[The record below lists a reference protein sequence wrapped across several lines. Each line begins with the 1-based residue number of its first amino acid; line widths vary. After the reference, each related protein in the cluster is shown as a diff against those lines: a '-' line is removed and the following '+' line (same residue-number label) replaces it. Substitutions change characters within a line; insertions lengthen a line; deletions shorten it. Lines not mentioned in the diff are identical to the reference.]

1 MALKPTGGVVEH
13 IGRDGRTYR
22 ALRFTACGKRRFE
35 SLGPVSEGDAQRALR
50 YVLDDVER
58 GIWRPPQAVKAP
70 PELEP
75 VPTFHEYAEGWW
87 LLNESRLAARTVEDY
102 RWRLKRKGGLIDCF
116 GELPLD
122 KITVD
127 TVESFI
133 AAKLGEDEP
142 LSPRSINM
150 MLTLL
155 AAILDSARERKMIEA
170 NPATG
175 KRRRVRER
183 KPQRSYLD
191 SAAGIKALLD
201 AAATLGAKA
210 RDNGR
215 EGHVHREALTTVL
228 VFAGLRV
235 SELCDLL
242 WRHVDLAVGWLH
254 VVDSKT
260 DTGVRRVKIRGIVH
274 DALLAIKP
282 VDVDP
287 DAYVFATSRVE
298 GMNVSFVQ
306 AYTVPRTLPRAGQER
321 VRGAFSASDPLW

>member
-1 MALKPTGGVVEH
+1 
-13 IGRDGRTYR
+13 
-22 ALRFTACGKRRFE
+22 
-35 SLGPVSEGDAQRALR
+35 
-50 YVLDDVER
+50 
-58 GIWRPPQAVKAP
+58 
-70 PELEP
+70 
-75 VPTFHEYAEGWW
+75 
-87 LLNESRLAARTVEDY
+87 
-102 RWRLKRKGGLIDCF
+102 LIDCF

-242 WRHVDLAVGWLH
+242 WRHVDLAVGWL
-254 VVDSKT
+254 
-260 DTGVRRVKIRGIVH
+260 
-274 DALLAIKP
+274 AIKP

>member
-1 MALKPTGGVVEH
+1 MARKPTGGVVEH
-13 IGRDGRTYR
+13 IVRDGRTYR
-22 ALRFTACGKRRFE
+22 ALRFTAYGKRRFE

-50 YVLDDVER
+50 TCSTTLSA
-58 GIWRPPQAVKAP
+58 GIWRPPQAVEAP

-87 LLNESRLAARTVEDY
+87 LLNESRCAARTVEDY
-102 RWRLKRKGGLIDCF
+102 RWRSFSQGGLIDCF

-127 TVESFI
+127 TVESSI

-170 NPATG
+170 ESGDRQAPPSAGAQATAQLP
-175 KRRRVRER
+175 R
-183 KPQRSYLD
+183 QR
-191 SAAGIKALLD
+191 GGHQ
-201 AAATLGAKA
+201 GAVGRCRHSGRQGA
-210 RDNGR
+210 RQRTRGR
-215 EGHVHREALTTVL
+215 VHREALTTVL

-287 DAYVFATSRVE
+287 DAYVFANVE
-298 GMNVSFVQ
+298 S
-306 AYTVPRTLPRAGQER
+306 
-321 VRGAFSASDPLW
+321 

>member
-1 MALKPTGGVVEH
+1 M
-13 IGRDGRTYR
+13 
-22 ALRFTACGKRRFE
+22 
-35 SLGPVSEGDAQRALR
+35 VS
-50 YVLDDVER
+50 YS
-58 GIWRPPQAVKAP
+58 
-70 PELEP
+70 
-75 VPTFHEYAEGWW
+75 
-87 LLNESRLAARTVEDY
+87 NESRLAARTVEDY

-210 RDNGR
+210 RDNGL

-242 WRHVDLAVGWLH
+242 SRHVDLAVGWLH

-274 DALLAIKP
+274 DRCSRSSRL
-282 VDVDP
+282 
-287 DAYVFATSRVE
+287 TSTGRLRFRNVELE